1 MRAAGRWVWSWFK
14 RVAPWALAA
23 LVLTLVAR
31 LARTVEWSQ
40 VWQGLQTME
49 PARLA
54 AAAALALLSYG
65 LYASFDLVGRRL
77 TGHTLST
84 PRTMGV
90 AAISYAFGLNF
101 GSWIGSIGLRLR
113 LYTRWGLSAPTVAR
127 IVAHSVV
134 TNWLGYLW
142 VAGAVLLWSPP
153 TLPQTWVLPDTGLR
167 AIGLAMVVAALA
179 YLALCHFSKQRQLT
193 WRDHVLVLARG
204 RLAVVQAVAGGANWL
219 LIGTIVW
226 SLLGG
231 RIDYP
236 SVLGAMLLAAVAGVV
251 THVPANLGVME
262 AVVVATLGARLPV
275 PDLLV
280 AMVAYRA
287 TYYLLPLS
295 LALPAYG
302 LIELA
307 ARRGGAASAPGPEK

>member
-90 AAISYAFGLNF
+90 AAISYA
-101 GSWIGSIGLRLR
+101 
-113 LYTRWGLSAPTVAR
+113 SA
-127 IVAHSVV
+127 
-134 TNWLGYLW
+134 
-142 VAGAVLLWSPP
+142 
-153 TLPQTWVLPDTGLR
+153 
-167 AIGLAMVVAALA
+167 
-179 YLALCHFSKQRQLT
+179 
-193 WRDHVLVLARG
+193 
-204 RLAVVQAVAGGANWL
+204 
-219 LIGTIVW
+219 
-226 SLLGG
+226 
-231 RIDYP
+231 
-236 SVLGAMLLAAVAGVV
+236 
-251 THVPANLGVME
+251 
-262 AVVVATLGARLPV
+262 
-275 PDLLV
+275 
-280 AMVAYRA
+280 
-287 TYYLLPLS
+287 
-295 LALPAYG
+295 
-302 LIELA
+302 
-307 ARRGGAASAPGPEK
+307 